1 MLAFVVA
8 ASWGLEFVFRLRVL
22 RSPKRLLKTLAFAI
36 PPFIVWDWYA
46 ISKGH
51 WRFDPALSTGIF
63 GPFDIPIEEYLFFFI
78 IPIAAILTL
87 EGVTTVL
94 RFSAKQRTA
103 RGARA

>member
-8 ASWGLEFVFRLRVL
+8 ASWGLEFIFRLRVL
-22 RSPKRLLKTLAFAI
+22 RSPKRLAKTLALVV

-46 ISKGH
+46 ISQGH

-63 GPFDIPIEEYLFFFI
+63 GPFGIPLEEYLFFVI

-94 RFSAKQRTA
+94 RFFASDRAV
-103 RGARA
+103 RGAKA